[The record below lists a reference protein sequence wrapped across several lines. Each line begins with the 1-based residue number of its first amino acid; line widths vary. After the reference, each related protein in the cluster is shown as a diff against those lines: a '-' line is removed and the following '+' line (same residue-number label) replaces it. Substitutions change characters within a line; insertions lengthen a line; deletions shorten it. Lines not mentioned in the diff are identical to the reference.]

1 MDNIPGPMTIEV
13 KPNEKELVFDEL
25 EAYKKVIPK
34 VDWEKVFAETAAKTG
49 ETAEEHRRRVK

>member
-1 MDNIPGPMTIEV
+1 MTIEV
-13 KPNEKELVFDEL
+13 EPNEKEMVFDEL